1 MNGVLNSSNWGDKYF
16 DMQLQFNANVSR
28 FAAFKAYHAT
38 QQLREQL
45 KQKDGVT
52 RAKSVLNTFNRYQA
66 AEYNTCVNRCRTA
79 KQWID
84 FTSDPERNKLFPN
97 LKWIPSRSADP
108 REEHIVFYGLV
119 LPKTDPFWL
128 ENQPGQLWNCKCDWE
143 ETDEPAAPSAPESV
157 RPARGLEGNPA
168 VTGEIFT
175 ESAAY
180 FKGIDEQ
187 LAFRIRGA
195 YFPIA
200 KKFIYNKLRKLKNT
214 KTLFQTL
221 NIQYNNFGNG
231 HIIHD
236 LYWKNSVF
244 LKNETLLYVEDF
256 LINNDGIITM
266 HNSDKGDPV
275 KKDIL
280 FLHYIKIKTQL
291 DLYYVVREFKDGRQ
305 ILYAVVDVIP
315 K

>member
-1 MNGVLNSSNWGDKYF
+1 
-16 DMQLQFNANVSR
+16 MQLQFNANVSR

-38 QQLREQL
+38 QQIKEQL

-52 RAKSVLNTFNRYQA
+52 RAKAALNTFNRYQA

-128 ENQPGQLWNCKCDWE
+128 ENQPGSLWNCKCDWE

-180 FKGIDEQ
+180 FKGLSEE
-187 LAFRIRGA
+187 LKKEIRASYNSAWRGL
-195 YFPIA
+195 YKP
-200 KKFIYNKLRKLKNT
+200 KLSLLYLNNVVTKFERFAVNYNSDG
-214 KTLFQTL
+214 
-221 NIQYNNFGNG
+221 IG
-231 HIIHD
+231 HIVND
-236 LYWKNSVF
+236 LSSKNIVF
-244 LKNETLLYVEDF
+244 LKNETLLHLENYLTNYKSFVFRSNRKPNEPKKKNKPKWFYFKLD
-256 LINNDGIITM
+256 IKNN
-266 HNSDKGDPV
+266 
-275 KKDIL
+275 
-280 FLHYIKIKTQL
+280 
-291 DLYYVVREFKDGRQ
+291 DLYYVVYETTDKKMY
-305 ILYAVVDVIP
+305 LYSVVDRLP
-315 K
+315 

>member
-1 MNGVLNSSNWGDKYF
+1 MLNSPNWGDKYF
-16 DMQLQFNANVSR
+16 DLQLQFNANVSR

-45 KQKDGVT
+45 KQKDGAT
-52 RAKSVLNTFNRYQA
+52 RAKAVLNTFNRYQA
-66 AEYNTCVNRCRTA
+66 VEYNTCVNRCRTA

-128 ENQPGQLWNCKCDWE
+128 ENQPGSLWNCKCDWE

-168 VTGEIFT
+168 VTGEVFT
-175 ESAAY
+175 EKAAY
-180 FKGIDEQ
+180 FQGIDKKS
-187 LAFRIRGA
+187 ANNIVKS

-200 KKFIYNKLRKLKNT
+200 KKDIYNTLRNLYHTETVFDN
-214 KTLFQTL
+214 F
-221 NIQYNNFGNG
+221 NIQYNSEGNG
-231 HIIHD
+231 HVIRD
-236 LYWKNSVF
+236 LHWKNIVF
-244 LKNETLLYVEDF
+244 LKNETLFFVENF
-256 LINNDGIITM
+256 LKNNKGVITQK
-266 HNSDKGDPV
+266 NRKFDDP
-275 KKDIL
+275 KRKDIL
-280 FLHYIKIKTQL
+280 YCHYIRLNLEKE
-291 DLYYVVREFKDGRQ
+291 LYYVIREFKNGNQ
-305 ILYAVVDVIP
+305 YFYAVTDRIP
-315 K
+315 E